1 MEIERI
7 LIIVGYI
14 LAIFFPLIG
23 VIYGLMLYFTKG
35 DDENVKKHGIYVII
49 VGVVMMIISIL
60 LAMMMGISVLGMA
73 AIA

>member
-1 MEIERI
+1 METETI
-7 LIIVGYI
+7 LAIAGYI
-14 LAIFFPLIG
+14 IAIFFPLIG

-35 DDENVKKHGIYVII
+35 DDEYLKKHGKYIII
-49 VGVVMMIISIL
+49 VGVVVMIISIL